1 MKKILSTFIIAILL
15 ILPVSNYKVLAQ
27 TTSATGF
34 VSGNIW
40 YSKTDFVE
48 DESIKIYT
56 GFWNGEGSQIT
67 VNIDF
72 YDKEVLLGSREL
84 VVPALTLKDVSI
96 TWKVTSGTH
105 QISAKISKATS
116 SVNGASQNIAL
127 AKNEVETPSIFVP
140 KKIEPISPTAELN
153 KVSEKVVDKLP
164 ESIAKP
170 LIRR

>member
-48 DESIKIYT
+48 YESIKIYT

-72 YDKEVLLGSREL
+72 YDKEVLLGSRGL
-84 VVPALTLKDVSI
+84 VVPAFTSQKGSINLK
-96 TWKVTSGTH
+96 
-105 QISAKISKATS
+105 SKA
-116 SVNGASQNIAL
+116 
-127 AKNEVETPSIFVP
+127 
-140 KKIEPISPTAELN
+140 
-153 KVSEKVVDKLP
+153 
-164 ESIAKP
+164 
-170 LIRR
+170 